1 MVIAETDDWR
11 RARSEVVDASPEVF
25 RRLPMRE
32 QITLHLRFGLAGE
45 EPMSLEKVGRRL
57 DPPVTRERV
66 RQLEARA
73 LAKLRHFDPAKLAEA
88 KRVRD
93 AAFNEAWAVRATAAE
108 EAMDEEGYYASEEVI
123 EEIDDAHEAACDEA
137 KRVFEAANVWGDGS
151 REKAE
156 LPQLPD

>member
-11 RARSEVVDASPEVF
+11 RARSEVVDASPEAF

-57 DPPVTRERV
+57 DPSVTRERV
-66 RQLEARA
+66 RQLETRA
-73 LAKLRHFDPAKLAEA
+73 LWRLRHFDPAKLAEA

-108 EAMDEEGYYASEEVI
+108 EAMDEEGYYWEKDMD
-123 EEIDDAHEAACDEA
+123 EIVDAHEAACDEA
-137 KRVFEAANVWGDGS
+137 KRVFEAADVWGDES
-151 REKAE
+151 REGRS
-156 LPQLPD
+156 